1 MPMPARDNYLATE
14 VKTAAPQKL
23 QWLLIEAAIRS
34 ANAAREYWR
43 QGRDDLAIVR
53 IAHAQGVLGEMLAA
67 IDRDAGGKLAER
79 VSGLYEFVFRLLV
92 RAGHRHDETCLVDA
106 VRILEIERETWRQLC
121 ARIAADHTPRGHAA
135 PPLRHAPPARRAIV
149 LDFESGDVAEGFSL
163 EA

>member
-1 MPMPARDNYLATE
+1 MAMPARDNYLLTE

-34 ANAAREYWR
+34 ANRAREFWR

-67 IDRDAGGKLAER
+67 IDRDAGGELAQR
-79 VSGLYEFVFRLLV
+79 VSGLYEFIFRLLV
-92 RAGHRHDETCLVDA
+92 RAGHRHDETCLADA

-121 ARIAADHTPRGHAA
+121 AKISADRIPGRPAAPQAGHAVIFDLQ
-135 PPLRHAPPARRAIV
+135 PI
-149 LDFESGDVAEGFSL
+149 DVTEGFSL